1 MTSQDTSSPVI
12 PAASAMAAPR
22 PTDAIAGDDHVPLP
36 PAAAGSAPAPSAEAT
51 TWITKEAGNRR
62 LAFDPARLE
71 RSIDAVAAEFPQLD
85 IGDYKRAVLGF
96 VARKPALSADDLVDH
111 LIREAEARV
120 DLTAPE
126 WERFAARL
134 YLRRLYKRASRN
146 RFYDAGQKYGS
157 YVGLQESLADR
168 GIYSN
173 DILRAYSKEELQ
185 EAGRMIEPERDRLFA
200 YNGLYLLATRYL
212 ATDAAHNVYE
222 LPQERWLTIALYLM
236 QDEKPR
242 QRRMQLVGEAYWAL
256 SNLYMTVATPT
267 LQNAGKVGGQ
277 LSSCFIDTVD
287 DSLQGIYDSNT
298 DIARVSKGG
307 GGVGAYLGYVRAAGA
322 PIRGVP
328 NSSGGVVPW
337 IKQLNNTAVSVDQ
350 LGQRKGAVAVYLDI
364 WHRDIEAFLDLRLNN
379 GDQRLRAHD
388 VFTAVCIPDLFME
401 AVERR
406 GDWYLFDPHEV
417 KQAKGWYLQ
426 DFYDEKRGEGSFRS
440 RYQELVEDERIG
452 RRTVKAI
459 DLFKRIMVSQLE
471 TGNPFMFYRDE
482 VNRKNPNK
490 HCGTVYSSNLCTEI
504 LQNQSPTRMI
514 QEVISGNQ
522 IVTTRQAGDFVVCN
536 LSSINLGR
544 AVVQAEGQG
553 DLISDVLERL
563 VPIQVRMLDNVI
575 DLNQLPVPQA
585 TITNRRYRAIGL
597 GTFGWHHL
605 LALKGIHW
613 DSKEAEDYSDALYER
628 INRLAI
634 QASME
639 LAKEKGTYPAFPG
652 SDWHT
657 GAYFRERGY
666 NSPEWLDMAAQVA
679 VNGLRNGWLLAVA
692 PNMSTAQIAGSS
704 ASIDP
709 VYSAFYYEEKKDY
722 RRPVAAPG
730 LSLETWP
737 YYEKGAW
744 KVDQFASVRQNAR
757 RQRHVDQAIS
767 FNLYVPSSIRASV
780 LLELHLE
787 AWRQGLKTTYY
798 VRSNDIDVAE
808 CEWCS
813 S

>member
-1 MTSQDTSSPVI
+1 MTRDIQTPGAV
-12 PAASAMAAPR
+12 A
-22 PTDAIAGDDHVPLP
+22 T
-36 PAAAGSAPAPSAEAT
+36 APAPARPPVLEADRAAPLAPGEDAVPVPGADSGPARPVPDAPVS

-62 LAFDPARLE
+62 IPFDRARLE
-71 RSIDAVAAEFPQLD
+71 RAIDRVHAEFPQLD
-85 IGDYKRAVLGF
+85 IADYKRCVLGF
-96 VARKPALSADDLVDH
+96 VERKDAVNADDLVDH

-120 DLTAPE
+120 DVTAPE
-126 WERFAARL
+126 WEMFAARL
-134 YLRRLYKRASRN
+134 YLHRLYKRASRN
-146 RFYDAGQKYGS
+146 RFYDVEQKYGS

-168 GIYSN
+168 NIYSN

-185 EAGRMIEPERDRLFA
+185 EAARMIDPERDRLLA

-212 ATDAAHNVYE
+212 ATDHARNVYE

-236 QDEKPR
+236 QEERPR
-242 QRRMQLVGEAYWAL
+242 ERRMQLVGEAYWAL

-277 LSSCFIDTVD
+277 LSSCFIDTVE

-307 GGVGAYLGYVRAAGA
+307 GGVGAYMGYVRASGSS
-322 PIRGVP
+322 IRGVP

-388 VFTAVCIPDLFME
+388 VFTSVCIPDLFME

-417 KQAKGWYLQ
+417 KRVKGWYLQ
-426 DFYDEKRGEGSFRS
+426 DFYDESRGEGSFRS
-440 RYQELVEDERIG
+440 RYEEVVNDERIS
-452 RRTVKAI
+452 RKTVKAI
-459 DLFKRIMVSQLE
+459 EIFKRIMVSQLE

-490 HCGTVYSSNLCTEI
+490 HAGMVYSSNLCTEI
-504 LQNQSPTRMI
+504 LQNMSPTTLM
-514 QEVISGNQ
+514 QEIISGNQ

-544 AVVQAEGQG
+544 AVLPQEDQG
-553 DLISDVLERL
+553 DLITDVLERL

-575 DLNQLPVPQA
+575 DLNALPVPQA
-585 TITNRRYRAIGL
+585 TITNRKYRAIGL

-605 LALKGIHW
+605 LAQKGIHW
-613 DSKEAEDYSDALYER
+613 DDPAAEAFSDTLYER
-628 INRLAI
+628 INSLAI
-634 QASME
+634 QASMA
-639 LAKEKGTYPAFPG
+639 LAKEKGTYPAFAG
-652 SDWHT
+652 SDWHN

-666 NSPEWLDMAAQVA
+666 NSPQWLDLAAQVA
-679 VNGLRNGWLLAVA
+679 VNGVRNGWLLAVA
-692 PNMSTAQIAGSS
+692 PNMSTAQIAGST

-709 VYSAFYYEEKKDY
+709 IYSAFYYEEKKDY
-722 RRPVAAPG
+722 RRPVEIGRA
-730 LSLETWP
+730 
-737 YYEKGAW
+737 
-744 KVDQFASVRQNAR
+744 
-757 RQRHVDQAIS
+757 HV
-767 FNLYVPSSIRASV
+767 
-780 LLELHLE
+780 
-787 AWRQGLKTTYY
+787 
-798 VRSNDIDVAE
+798 
-808 CEWCS
+808 
-813 S
+813 

>member
-1 MTSQDTSSPVI
+1 MH
-12 PAASAMAAPR
+12 
-22 PTDAIAGDDHVPLP
+22 DDHTAPGTVL
-36 PAAAGSAPAPSAEAT
+36 SDAPAVDAGHAPL
-51 TWITKEAGNRR
+51 WITKEAGNRR
-62 LAFDPARLE
+62 MPFDPARLE
-71 RSIDAVAAEFPQLD
+71 RALRSVHAPFPALD
-85 IGDYKRAVLGF
+85 LTDYLRAVL
-96 VARKPALSADDLVDH
+96 ALIHRRSQLSADDLVDL
-111 LIREAEARV
+111 LIREAESRI
-120 DLTAPE
+120 DLVAPD
-126 WERFAARL
+126 WEHFAARL

-146 RFYDAGQKYGS
+146 RFYDAALRYGS

-168 GIYSN
+168 NVYSI
-173 DILRAYSKEELQ
+173 DILKAYSKEELE
-185 EAGRMIEPERDRLFA
+185 EAGTMIEPDRDQLFA

-212 ATDAAHNVYE
+212 ATDHSRGVFE

-236 QDEKPR
+236 QHEHLHGDRSRK
-242 QRRMQLVGEAYWAL
+242 RRMGLVREAYWAL

-267 LQNAGKVGGQ
+267 LANAGKVGGQ

-298 DIARVSKGG
+298 DVARVSKHG
-307 GGVGAYLGYVRAAGA
+307 GGVGAYLGYVRSAGA
-322 PIRGVP
+322 PIRGVA

-350 LGQRKGAVAVYLDI
+350 LGQRKGAIAVYLDV

-388 VFTAVCIPDLFME
+388 VFTSVCLPDLFME

-417 KQAKGWYLQ
+417 HRIKGWYLQ
-426 DFYDEKRGEGSFRS
+426 DFHDEVRGEGSFRE
-440 RYQELVEDERIG
+440 RYAEVVADERIS
-452 RRTVKAI
+452 RRTLKAI

-490 HCGTVYSSNLCTEI
+490 HAGTVYSSNLCTEI
-504 LQNQSPTRMI
+504 LQNMSPTRMI
-514 QEVISGNQ
+514 QEMISGDQ

-544 AVVQAEGQG
+544 AVTAAP
-553 DLISDVLERL
+553 DLLSTDVLERL

-585 TITNRRYRAIGL
+585 TITNRKYRAIGL

-605 LALKGIHW
+605 LAQQQIQW
-613 DSKEAEDYSDALYER
+613 DSVQAEGYADTLYER
-628 INRLAI
+628 INYLSI
-634 QASME
+634 QASLQ
-639 LAKEKGTYPAFPG
+639 LAQEKGRYSAFAG
-652 SDWHT
+652 SDWQT
-657 GAYFRERGY
+657 GAYFRARGY
-666 NSPEWLDMAAQVA
+666 ESPAWQALAAQVA
-679 VNGLRNGWLLAVA
+679 THGLRNGWLLAVA

-709 VYSAFYYEEKKDY
+709 VYGAFYYEEKKDF

-730 LSLETWP
+730 LSLETYP
-737 YYEKGAW
+737 YYEKGAYRL
-744 KVDQFASVRQNAR
+744 DQFASIRQNAR
-757 RQRHVDQAIS
+757 RQRHVDQSIS
-767 FNLYVPSSIRASV
+767 FNLYVPSTIRAST
-780 LLELHLE
+780 LLALHMS
-787 AWRQGLKTTYY
+787 AWREGLKTTYY
-798 VRSNDIDVAE
+798 VRSNDIDIDE